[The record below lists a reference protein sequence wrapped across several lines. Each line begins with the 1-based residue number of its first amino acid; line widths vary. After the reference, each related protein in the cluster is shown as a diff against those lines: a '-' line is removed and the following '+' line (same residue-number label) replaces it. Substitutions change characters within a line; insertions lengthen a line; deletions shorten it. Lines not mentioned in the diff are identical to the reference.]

1 MPTVSSWLFYSTP
14 YMLTLFCLAW
24 KVQYEGH
31 GKGSFNAADG
41 THDNMEMQQYYFM
54 MKKRKSALK
63 EEGIN

>member
-1 MPTVSSWLFYSTP
+1 
-14 YMLTLFCLAW
+14 MLTLFCLAW

-41 THDNMEMQQYYFM
+41 AHNNMEMQQYYFM

-63 EEGIN
+63 EEGIH